1 MKEENQKGYKHRS
14 TVFIA
19 GIVVLFISAFLIG
32 IAAIQSIRSN
42 VRRTTI
48 QVIRE
53 ITNSKSQMLTSI
65 LGESGRD
72 LRSLAASLA
81 AAEDPSSQTSL
92 LERFE
97 EDHMLGGLTVMDKQG
112 SVIYGAGDAFLLK
125 GIPDGFGEL
134 VSAERFA
141 MSDTLIDVNGNRRV
155 LFGTVL
161 DSNRI
166 LYASLPTDSMQKAC
180 GDTTYLGAGYSYI
193 LGKGGEIVIPPV
205 RYSYEQVYDNIRTLL
220 ANTNNS
226 AGTVDGF
233 IEALDTGATGSVV
246 FHIDGQEQLFCFEPV
261 DVERD
266 WRLVT
271 VVPLNAVE
279 QDGAQIIRTAIV
291 MAAII
296 IGVVVAALVAGSYF
310 YWSLQHKQQEN
321 DRFLLNIY
329 RAISENTDTVIF
341 ILNHKNC
348 TPDYVFE
355 NSGRLLGISAGEF
368 LKREECGD
376 RPSAFKSRLQALLEE
391 PWPMEG
397 CKQEL
402 HVYNDRLY
410 CDMWLK
416 VLICPFCLGDDPK
429 CIYTITDVTQEHQD
443 REKIAAAVVA
453 AEQANA
459 AKSSFF
465 SNMSHD
471 MRTPMNGIV
480 GMTAIAKRCLDDR
493 DRVLDC
499 LNKIDF
505 SSRHLLGLI
514 NDVLDMSKIESGK
527 LALVSQPFDLSQML
541 QGLEAIFRPQ
551 CESKEQELTF
561 TTDIVHTGLVG
572 DTLRLNQIF
581 MNLISN
587 AVKFTPEGG
596 TIIFTVQETETRTDS
611 ATFRFIVTDN
621 GIGIA
626 EEAQKRIFVPFERAS
641 NTAVH
646 QIEGTG
652 LGLAITKNLISAI
665 SGQITL
671 KSTLGRGSSFI
682 VDLDLPLQ
690 EGGAPE
696 PAEMAILDETSF
708 AGMRFL
714 LAEDNAI
721 NQEIA
726 VELLSAYGAEV
737 ETSDDG
743 EQALKRFAASAPGY
757 YDAILMDIQ
766 MPVMNGYDATRKI
779 RACGHP
785 QAKSILIIAM
795 TANVFA
801 EDVLAAR
808 NAGMDA
814 HIAKPMDLS
823 RFNQVLKEKTATV
836 TNQSF

>member
-1 MKEENQKGYKHRS
+1 MKNENRNGYKHRS
-14 TVFIA
+14 TVLIA
-19 GIVVLFISAFLIG
+19 GIVVLFISTFLIG

-42 VRRTTI
+42 VRKTTI

-65 LGESGRD
+65 LEESKRD
-72 LRSLAASLA
+72 LRSLAASLD
-81 AAEDPSSQTSL
+81 AAEDQVSQVSL
-92 LERFE
+92 LEQFE
-97 EDHMLGGLTVMDKQG
+97 ADHMLNGLTIMDKDR
-112 SVIYGAGDAFLLK
+112 VLYGAGDAFLLK
-125 GIPDGFGEL
+125 GIPDGFGEQ
-134 VSAERFA
+134 VSADGFA
-141 MSDTLIDVNGNRRV
+141 MSDTLIDMNGNRRV

-161 DSNRI
+161 GDNRI

-180 GDTTYLGAGYSYI
+180 GDTTYLGSGYSYI
-193 LGKGGEIVIPPV
+193 LGREGEIVIPPV
-205 RYSYEQVYDNIRTLL
+205 RYSYEQVYDNIRNLL
-220 ANTNNS
+220 TNTNNS
-226 AGTVDGF
+226 PQSIDGF

-246 FHIDGQEQLFCFEPV
+246 FYVDGQEQLFCFEPV
-261 DVERD
+261 DMERD
-266 WRLVT
+266 WHLVT
-271 VVPLNAVE
+271 VVPLSAVE
-279 QDGAQIIRTAIV
+279 KDGAQIIRTAMV

-296 IGVVVAALVAGSYF
+296 ICVMAAALLAGSYF

-329 RAISENTDTVIF
+329 QAISENTDTVIF
-341 ILNHKNC
+341 ILNHKSR

-355 NSGRLLGISAGEF
+355 NSRRLLGISAGEF
-368 LKREECGD
+368 LEGEADLGH
-376 RPSAFKSRLQALLEE
+376 PSTFKSRLLALLEE
-391 PWPMEG
+391 PWPTEG
-397 CKQEL
+397 CRQEL
-402 HVYNDRLY
+402 HVYNDRLH

-416 VLICPFCLGDDPK
+416 VLICPFRLGNDPK

-480 GMTAIAKRCLDDR
+480 GMTAIAKRSLDDR

-514 NDVLDMSKIESGK
+514 NDVLDISKIENGK
-527 LALVSQPFDLSQML
+527 LALVSQPFDLAQL
-541 QGLEAIFRPQ
+541 LPELEAIFRPQ
-551 CESKEQELTF
+551 CEAKQQHLIF
-561 TTDIVHTGLVG
+561 TADIVHAGLVG
-572 DTLRLNQIF
+572 DTLRINQVF
-581 MNLISN
+581 MNLLSN

-596 TIIFTVQETETRTDS
+596 TITLTAQETEQHADS
-611 ATFRFIVTDN
+611 ATFRFTVTDN
-621 GIGIA
+621 GIGIS
-626 EEAQKRIFVPFERAS
+626 EDAQKNIFIPFERAA
-641 NTAVH
+641 NTTVH

-652 LGLAITKNLISAI
+652 LGLAITKNLISAMG
-665 SGQITL
+665 GQITL
-671 KSTLGRGSSFI
+671 RSVLGEGSSFI

-690 EGGAPE
+690 EGEAPKPTE
-696 PAEMAILDETSF
+696 AVTLDEASF

-737 ETSDDG
+737 ETSDNG
-743 EQALKRFAASAPGY
+743 EQALKRFASSAPGY

-766 MPVMNGYDATRKI
+766 MPVMNGYDATREI

-785 QAKSILIIAM
+785 QAESILIIAM

-823 RFNQVLKEKTATV
+823 RFNQVLKEKISNTAK
-836 TNQSF
+836 QRF